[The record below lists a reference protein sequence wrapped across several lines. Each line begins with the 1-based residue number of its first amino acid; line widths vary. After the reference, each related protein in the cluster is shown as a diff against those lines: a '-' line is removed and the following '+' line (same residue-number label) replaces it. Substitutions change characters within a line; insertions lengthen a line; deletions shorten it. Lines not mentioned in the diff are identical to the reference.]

1 MPRASPAARVRKPT
15 GTRAANQRPG
25 GSVER
30 EPPPRAASDVRRRS
44 LWRIRRS
51 VSCTVAGGV
60 LPARLLCGH
69 FRLGFQR
76 RAPVSSA
83 LPAARCERALSLPSL
98 PPREGSYLW
107 WRGLARTRTPPL
119 RQDGCCLCRRRRR
132 PRLSFGTVARR
143 RLPKPFPCEA
153 RLPARGSAR
162 GRDSAAGQGCDR
174 LGPPGPPPSAEP
186 RALP

>member
-83 LPAARCERALSLPSL
+83 LPAARCERALSFRLCRL
-98 PPREGSYLW
+98 ARARIYGGEA
-107 WRGLARTRTPPL
+107 WRGL
-119 RQDGCCLCRRRRR
+119 G
-132 PRLSFGTVARR
+132 R
-143 RLPKPFPCEA
+143 RLY
-153 RLPARGSAR
+153 
-162 GRDSAAGQGCDR
+162 GRMDAASAAAAAAAPACRSGLWPVAGCR
-174 LGPPGPPPSAEP
+174 SRFPVRRVCRPGGRPGAATPQLGKA
-186 RALP
+186 ATA